1 MIACSNTLQTK
12 KIITKAKKIQN
23 QQRINRQTRQTQQ
36 KDARQNIINKRRGMQ
51 VTVQAMLK
59 LNTIF
64 LLPSWMMNNYL
75 QTLIWSINLYSVTVW
90 CFICWTVLWP
100 AIKSLSIRSNTLTGL
115 QKVNLYTGK
124 YGGYPVDGAFL
135 AFNSWRLITRTLAH
149 WIAAH
154 WIYFKVQILLLFL
167 MLFCC
172 LLLFLECNKREQRY

>member
-51 VTVQAMLK
+51 VTVQAILK

-64 LLPSWMMNNYL
+64 FFLPSWMMNF
-75 QTLIWSINLYSVTVW
+75 QTLIWSNLYSVTVW

-100 AIKSLSIRSNTLTGL
+100 AIKSLSIGSNTLTGL
-115 QKVNLYTGK
+115 QIIFV
-124 YGGYPVDGAFL
+124 
-135 AFNSWRLITRTLAH
+135 SWKDLCPAKSLFCSNKTNTWWDTKNKKAKSEKRV
-149 WIAAH
+149 
-154 WIYFKVQILLLFL
+154 VQINYVTTLKKKNVCYL
-167 MLFCC
+167 
-172 LLLFLECNKREQRY
+172 Y